1 MATAKT
7 VSASLENYL
16 EAIFHITEEKQA
28 ARAKDIAQRL
38 KLKGSSVTGAL
49 HQLSERGLI
58 NYAPY
63 DIITLTPNGK
73 KIARDVV
80 NRHATLREFFTKVLL
95 LDDNT
100 ADDGACKL
108 EHGISR
114 KILDRLVKFMKFIE
128 LCPRIESH
136 WPEAFKHYR
145 ATGNLPEICNHC
157 VSVSPK

>member
-1 MATAKT
+1 MASAEA

-49 HQLSERGLI
+49 RQLSERGLI

-73 KIARDVV
+73 KIAKDVV
-80 NRHATLREFFTKVLL
+80 NRHTTLREFFTEVLL
-95 LDDNT
+95 LDAGT
-100 ADDGACKL
+100 AEDGACKL
-108 EHGISR
+108 EHDISR

-136 WPEAFKHYR
+136 WPEAFKHYNS
-145 ATGNLPEICNHC
+145 TGSLPQICNRC
-157 VSVSPK
+157 VSVSPE